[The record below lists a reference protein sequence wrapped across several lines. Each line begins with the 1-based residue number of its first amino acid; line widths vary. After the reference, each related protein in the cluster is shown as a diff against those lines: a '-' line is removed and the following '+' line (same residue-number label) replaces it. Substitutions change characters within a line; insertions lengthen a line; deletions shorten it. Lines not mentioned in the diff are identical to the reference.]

1 MKRFLIGLALC
12 FMPVFSFA
20 LPVCADGKISFTC
33 SEDGANKQCQF
44 YEYYAGT
51 VRDCELPEKYK
62 DENGRA
68 CFKNGDVSPCE
79 KHNDD
84 GKQPKT
90 DKPPEGG
97 KQPKE
102 QGCFEF
108 EGHRGRTEAEVCK
121 AAGWNYIG
129 RKMVCNKDGTY
140 ANGRYLKPGNNAISG
155 NIQYDKSC
163 QEEEKQPKQ
172 PKQPEQKE
180 PKQPAPNDG
189 KQPKHEDG
197 KQPKHEDGKQPKHDE
212 GKQPK
217 GEGQGEDSGDGNG
230 KGSKGEGSGK
240 GEGSDGGSGK
250 GSKGEGNGKGEG
262 SGDAEGKGMF
272 KGGAGSGQLGDV
284 RVPKSRDG
292 MGWKGDF
299 FLRNPNQCPQDKT
312 MNVLGRSITFSYA
325 KLCGFLDMLA
335 PVIKAVFMFIAGML
349 VVKSI
354 RAK

>member
-12 FMPVFSFA
+12 FMPVFSLA
-20 LPVCADGKISFTC
+20 LPVCSDGKISFTC

-51 VRDCELPEKYK
+51 VRDCELPAKYK

-90 DKPPEGG
+90 DQPPEGDKTP
-97 KQPKE
+97 KQPSKQCFSVNDKRVRTIE
-102 QGCFEF
+102 EACKLQG
-108 EGHRGRTEAEVCK
+108 
-121 AAGWNYIG
+121 
-129 RKMVCNKDGTY
+129 DGFVPKYGT
-140 ANGRYLKPGNNAISG
+140 ACWHPGYFVQISP
-155 NIQYDKSC
+155 SRVPC
-163 QEEEKQPKQ
+163 EED

-180 PKQPAPNDG
+180 PKQPEPNDG
-189 KQPKHEDG
+189 KQPKHD
-197 KQPKHEDGKQPKHDE
+197 D

-217 GEGQGEDSGDGNG
+217 GEGQGEDSGDGN
-230 KGSKGEGSGK
+230 
-240 GEGSDGGSGK
+240 GK

-312 MNVLGRSITFSYA
+312 MNVLGRSMTFSYS
-325 KLCGFLDMLA
+325 KMCEFLDMLS

>member
-20 LPVCADGKISFTC
+20 LPVCSDGKISFTC

-44 YEYYAGT
+44 YEYFAGAA
-51 VRDCELPEKYK
+51 RDCELPEKYK

-68 CFKNGDVSPCE
+68 CFKNGDLSPCE
-79 KHNDD
+79 KHNDE

-108 EGHRGRTEAEVCK
+108 EGHRGRSYEEVCK
-121 AAGWNYIG
+121 AAGWNYIPP
-129 RKMVCNKDGTY
+129 RTYCNKDGEY
-140 ANGRYLKPGNNAISG
+140 ANGQYLPPGNNAIVGIVYTSKC
-155 NIQYDKSC
+155 NKDDL
-163 QEEEKQPKQ
+163 EKQ

-180 PKQPAPNDG
+180 PKKPNPNDG

-197 KQPKHEDGKQPKHDE
+197 KQPKGEAQGDDKGE
-212 GKQPK
+212 KQPK
-217 GEGQGEDSGDGNG
+217 GEGSGDSSGDNG
-230 KGSKGEGSGK
+230 
-240 GEGSDGGSGK
+240 GK

-312 MNVLGRSITFSYA
+312 MNVLGRSMTFSYA
-325 KLCGFLDMLA
+325 RLCGFLDMLS

>member
-12 FMPVFSFA
+12 LFSAFTMA
-20 LPVCADGKISFTC
+20 GLCQTKEMYADC
-33 SEDGANKQCQF
+33 
-44 YEYYAGT
+44 GT
-51 VRDCELPEKYK
+51 DEKGVNHCRIKEFVGNEERLCEAPPEYK
-62 DENGRA
+62 DKDGNYHFDEESGGRL
-68 CFKNGDVSPCE
+68 VLPHSE
-79 KHNDD
+79 
-84 GKQPKT
+84 KQPKT

-129 RKMVCNKDGTY
+129 HKMVCNKDGTY

-155 NIQYDKSC
+155 NIRYDKSC

-189 KQPKHEDG
+189 KQPKHED
-197 KQPKHEDGKQPKHDE
+197 

-250 GSKGEGNGKGEG
+250 GSKGEGNGNGEG

-299 FLRNPNQCPQDKT
+299 FLRNPNQCPQDK
-312 MNVLGRSITFSYA
+312 VLTLMGKQVVFSYINIC
-325 KLCGFLDMLA
+325 KYLDMIS
-335 PVIKAVFMFIAGML
+335 PIVKAICMFVAGMM

>member
-20 LPVCADGKISFTC
+20 LPVCGDGKISFTC
-33 SEDGANKQCQF
+33 SEDAANKQCQF

-51 VRDCELPEKYK
+51 VRDCELPDKYK

-79 KHNDD
+79 KQNDD
-84 GKQPKT
+84 GKQPKN
-90 DKPPEGG
+90 DKPPEEGKTPKQPTNGG
-97 KQPKE
+97 KCYIKSIEGGICGSKGWRYTILNPHLPEGYICSDSPWEEQQIDCPKQEQPKE
-102 QGCFEF
+102 
-108 EGHRGRTEAEVCK
+108 
-121 AAGWNYIG
+121 
-129 RKMVCNKDGTY
+129 
-140 ANGRYLKPGNNAISG
+140 
-155 NIQYDKSC
+155 
-163 QEEEKQPKQ
+163 PKQ
-172 PKQPEQKE
+172 PKQNE
-180 PKQPAPNDG
+180 PKQPTPNDG
-189 KQPKHEDG
+189 KQPKHD
-197 KQPKHEDGKQPKHDE
+197 D

-217 GEGQGEDSGDGNG
+217 GEGQGDSSTDGNG
-230 KGSKGEGSGK
+230 KGSKGEGNGK

-312 MNVLGRSITFSYA
+312 MNVLGRSMTFSYA
-325 KLCGFLDMLA
+325 KLCSFLDMLS

>member
-1 MKRFLIGLALC
+1 MKRLLIMLAFCL
-12 FMPVFSFA
+12 
-20 LPVCADGKISFTC
+20 LPVVAGAAECVTDSIGAGCAVINGKRHCNFYEEVGTETRECSPPAKYRDEDGKVHVVNENEIVPNPKRSDKGEV
-33 SEDGANKQCQF
+33 EDG
-44 YEYYAGT
+44 
-51 VRDCELPEKYK
+51 EKK
-62 DENGRA
+62 PNE
-68 CFKNGDVSPCE
+68 E
-79 KHNDD
+79 
-84 GKQPKT
+84 KQPKNE
-90 DKPPEGG
+90 KPPEGG

-108 EGHRGRTEAEVCK
+108 EGHRGRSYEEVCK
-121 AAGWNYIG
+121 AAGWNYIPP
-129 RKMVCNKDGTY
+129 RTYCNKDGTY
-140 ANGRYLKPGNNAISG
+140 ANGQYLPPGNNAIVGIVYTSKCK
-155 NIQYDKSC
+155 DDL
-163 QEEEKQPKQ
+163 EKQ

-180 PKQPAPNDG
+180 PKKPNPNDG
-189 KQPKHEDG
+189 KQPKHD
-197 KQPKHEDGKQPKHDE
+197 D

-217 GEGQGEDSGDGNG
+217 GEGQGDSSSEGN
-230 KGSKGEGSGK
+230 
-240 GEGSDGGSGK
+240 GK

-262 SGDAEGKGMF
+262 SGEGSGKGDAEGKGMF

-312 MNVLGRSITFSYA
+312 MYVLGRSITFSYA
-325 KLCGFLDMLA
+325 KLCSFLDMLS

>member
-1 MKRFLIGLALC
+1 MKRFLIGLVLC

-44 YEYYAGT
+44 YEYFAGN
-51 VRDCELPEKYK
+51 VRDCELPDKYK
-62 DENGRA
+62 DEQGRA

-79 KHNDD
+79 KQDNG
-84 GKQPKT
+84 GKQPKNE
-90 DKPPEGG
+90 KPPEGG

-108 EGHRGRTEAEVCK
+108 EGHRGRSYEEVCK
-121 AAGWNYIG
+121 AAGWNYIYP
-129 RKMVCNKDGTY
+129 RTACNKDGTF
-140 ANGRYLKPGNNAISG
+140 ANGQYLPPGNNAIWG
-155 NIQYDKSC
+155 NVNTSKCNKDDL
-163 QEEEKQPKQ
+163 EKAKQ

-180 PKQPAPNDG
+180 PKKPNPNDG

-197 KQPKHEDGKQPKHDE
+197 KQPKGE
-212 GKQPK
+212 GQGDDKGEKQPK
-217 GEGQGEDSGDGNG
+217 GEGSGDSSGDNG
-230 KGSKGEGSGK
+230 
-240 GEGSDGGSGK
+240 GK

-299 FLRNPNQCPQDKT
+299 FLRNPNQCPQDK
-312 MNVLGRSITFSYA
+312 VLTLMGKQVVFSYA
-325 KLCGFLDMLA
+325 NICKYLDMIS
-335 PVIKAVFMFIAGML
+335 PIVKAICMFVAGMM
-349 VVKSI
+349 VVRSI